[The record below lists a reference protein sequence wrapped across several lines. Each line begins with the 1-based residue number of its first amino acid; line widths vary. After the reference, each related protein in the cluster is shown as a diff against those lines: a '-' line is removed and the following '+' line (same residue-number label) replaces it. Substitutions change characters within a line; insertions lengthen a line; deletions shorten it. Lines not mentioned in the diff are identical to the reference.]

1 MAEVLVHQ
9 GDFILIR
16 QMDGDFIITQT
27 ADGEFGRFMAVE
39 TGEVYDGPT
48 EVTPTE
54 EEQVLETEGLVVPAN
69 IIVNPIPSNYGR
81 ITWNGTTLTVS

>member
-9 GDFILIR
+9 GDYILIR

-27 ADGEFGRFMAVE
+27 MDGEFGRYMAVE
-39 TGEVYDGPT
+39 TAEVYDGPT

-54 EEQVLETEGLVVPAN
+54 STQVLYTTGLVVPEN
-69 IIVNPIPSNYGR
+69 ITVNPIPTNYGL
-81 ITWNGTTLTVS
+81 ITWNGSVITVS